1 MSTTQSEIEKA
12 RDLLENNG
20 YYVGNLWQTQDIKNF
35 YECNDAQAMRV
46 LDYVLNGNDYV
57 TNAVWD
63 MIDIVAKQM
72 ELNKRDDTKIF

>member
-1 MSTTQSEIEKA
+1 MNATPSEIEYA
-12 RDLLENNG
+12 RDLLEDNG

-72 ELNKRDDTKIF
+72 ELNKRDDIKIF